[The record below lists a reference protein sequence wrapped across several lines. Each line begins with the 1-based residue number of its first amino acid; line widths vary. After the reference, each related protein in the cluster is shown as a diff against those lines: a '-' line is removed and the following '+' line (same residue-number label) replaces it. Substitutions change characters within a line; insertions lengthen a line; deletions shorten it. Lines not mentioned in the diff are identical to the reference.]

1 MRRPDSSRNPKW
13 CIWPVQ
19 CFFGL
24 FLSFSVAAPV
34 VIGEGLP
41 VWSLSGG
48 DGADHLLCVGADQ
61 LDRVDGQ
68 VLVEVGSALG
78 CIRTQVTRILPLLW
92 KDRRTQCQRERW
104 VYRHTRG
111 HTRSY
116 THLRVTHTPYTKRMQ
131 AHNMRTH
138 HVYTNTMSTSPCMR
152 MSA

>member
-1 MRRPDSSRNPKW
+1 M
-13 CIWPVQ
+13 
-19 CFFGL
+19 

-41 VWSLSGG
+41 VSSLSGG

-92 KDRRTQCQRERW
+92 RDRRTDRHKVRERERQREGERERKRGRQRERE
-104 VYRHTRG
+104 RERDKQIERERKTERERE
-111 HTRSY
+111 TETQR
-116 THLRVTHTPYTKRMQ
+116 
-131 AHNMRTH
+131 
-138 HVYTNTMSTSPCMR
+138 
-152 MSA
+152 